1 MRSKVALIFFV
12 CALATIGTQA
22 RLPIPDFGLPPNLA
36 DNIQT
41 SLHLSVDV
49 WKLPVADANRLAGEA
64 RISPDDFMV
73 AAFLSNRSGSGIQAV
88 WNLRRT
94 GLPWVQVAL
103 RLGVPMDT
111 VIVRPG
117 RDYGPPY
124 GKAWGYWKNH
134 GHGKGHQEREEYAL
148 NDPEFIAMARVQTLC
163 RATGR
168 TPDEVISG
176 LQGGRDYHAW
186 CGEVYREHH
195 GHGPKGQG
203 AKEHGR
209 GQGEEGPPGLRNKEH
224 GNEEHGGE
232 GHGNG
237 HGHGHGH

>member
-1 MRSKVALIFFV
+1 MRSKVTVIFFV
-12 CALATIGTQA
+12 CVLATIVAQA
-22 RLPIPDFGLPPNLA
+22 RLPIPDFGQPGNLA
-36 DNIQT
+36 DNVQA
-41 SLHLSVDV
+41 SLHLSFDV
-49 WKLPVADANRLAGEA
+49 WKLPIADANHLAGEA
-64 RISPDDFMV
+64 RVSPDDFM
-73 AAFLSNRSGSGIQAV
+73 ATAFLSNRSGASLQAV
-88 WNLRRT
+88 WDLRRT
-94 GLPWVQVAL
+94 GLSWLQVAV
-103 RLGVPMDT
+103 RLGVPMET
-111 VIVRPG
+111 IVVQPT

-134 GHGKGHQEREEYAL
+134 GRGKGHPEHGAFAL
-148 NDPEFIAMARVQTLC
+148 SDPEFIAMARVQTLC

-176 LQGGRDYHAW
+176 LQGGREYHAW

-195 GHGPKGQG
+195 GHGPKDQG

-224 GNEEHGGE
+224 GNENKGNEEH

-237 HGHGHGH
+237 HGHGH